1 MKPRDT
7 QSGRSMKSDATVR
20 IGGLREIA
28 SAYDGYLVD
37 PWGTVHNG
45 VAPLHGA
52 PECLAALKQ
61 AGKRV
66 CLLSNAPPAASPVD
80 RKRVV
85 LGKQECVRVH
95 PTGAHI
101 HTQQT

>member
-37 PWGTVHNG
+37 LWGTVHNG
-45 VAPLHGA
+45 VAPLPGA
-52 PECLAALKQ
+52 PECLAALKR

-66 CLLSNAPPAASPVD
+66 CPLYKAPRRD
-80 RKRVV
+80 RKSVGE
-85 LGKQECVRVH
+85 GKSVAVRVDIGVSR
-95 PTGAHI
+95 TI
-101 HTQQT
+101 KKK